1 MTTAAMQST
10 ANARRIS
17 DRKSQHE
24 PWRRALLVSLLLLA
38 FLLGCFPMSDFDV
51 WWHLRTGQL
60 ILERGVVPQVD
71 FLTYTNAG
79 RVWIDL
85 YWLFQIGIAG
95 LYRLGG
101 SSALV
106 LMKPVVAVAVI
117 ALSLGAR
124 RAGNKAW
131 PAALVWLPALIMLS
145 GRLCER
151 PELFSLL
158 FLAGFLWVLARAPDR
173 PRLLWIL
180 PLIQVFWVNFHGFF
194 VLGPLVL
201 MAYSA
206 EWIFDQLRP
215 KQQLQARPPV
225 RKFATAAGASLL
237 ACVISPY
244 GLRAVT
250 LPLEQFDKLGSSGI
264 YRASIGELMTVGDF
278 IAQAGV
284 NNPYLLAFFVVF
296 LLGVL
301 SFLLNARRGRI
312 SLYRILLFF
321 AAAYLGWQA
330 KRNNALF
337 ALVAAFVTTWNLDDA
352 LHARPVT
359 ARSKVTGSKPAATS
373 AQAPDRSRRSGSKSK
388 GMRKSTIAKSRRAG
402 GKPKSM
408 RQAVSASPPS
418 INPEPHTTRN
428 WNIWLIVAAVWM
440 GIAIVS
446 GSLYAWAG
454 EDRSLGFG
462 ERPQWY
468 AHGACNFL
476 ARQDFPERIVAFN
489 ISQAA
494 VCIAHVS
501 PTHKLFMDPRL
512 EVNSQETFEHYLEGI
527 RALWR
532 GQPGWEVPLGI
543 EYGRAAEVP
552 ALLIERGP
560 LGRAAQVLS
569 RDTRWRCV
577 YADAVATVF
586 VASSFAQEHNL
597 SEVSL
602 SP

>member
-1 MTTAAMQST
+1 M
-10 ANARRIS
+10 
-17 DRKSQHE
+17 
-24 PWRRALLVSLLLLA
+24 LLGSLLLLA

-60 ILERGVVPQVD
+60 ILDRGVVPQVD

-124 RAGNKAW
+124 QAGNKAW

-173 PRLLWIL
+173 PRLLWLL
-180 PLIQVFWVNFHGFF
+180 PLIQLLWVNFHGFF

-206 EWIFDQLRP
+206 EWIVDRLRESQP
-215 KQQLQARPPV
+215 LQVRPPI
-225 RKFATAAGASLL
+225 RNFARAAVASLL
-237 ACVISPY
+237 TCMISPY
-244 GLRAVT
+244 GFRVVM

-278 IAQAGV
+278 IAQAGM

-296 LLGVL
+296 LLGIL
-301 SFLLNARRGRI
+301 SFLLTARRGRV
-312 SLYRILLFF
+312 SLYRILLFS

-337 ALVAAFVTTWNLDDA
+337 ALVAAFVTMWNLDDVLQA
-352 LHARPVT
+352 APMT
-359 ARSKVTGSKPAATS
+359 ARSKVTSGKPEATS
-373 AQAPDRSRRSGSKSK
+373 TQTPDRSQRPGTKP
-388 GMRKSTIAKSRRAG
+388 KSTRKPTSAKSRRAG
-402 GKPKSM
+402 GKPTSTRK
-408 RQAVSASPPS
+408 AVSASSPPV
-418 INPEPHTTRN
+418 NAEPRTMRN
-428 WNIWLIVAAVWM
+428 WNIWLIVMAVWM
-440 GIAIVS
+440 GIATVS
-446 GSLYAWAG
+446 GGLYAWAG

-462 ERPQWY
+462 ERPRWY
-468 AHGACNFL
+468 AHGACTFL
-476 ARQDFPERIVAFN
+476 ARPDFPERIIAFN

-527 RALWR
+527 RALWQ
-532 GQPGWEVPLGI
+532 GQSGWEVPLGI
-543 EYGRAAEVP
+543 EYGRPAEVP
-552 ALLIERGP
+552 ALLIERGL

-577 YADAVATVF
+577 YADPVATVF

-602 SP
+602 